1 MMILT
6 PSRVGKSMESDCV
19 GSLVIIGL
27 QLTASQ
33 DLAGLG
39 CPFEASAVFSPPWE
53 ALAMVML
60 LVLTGPIFEAS
71 TVLSPSCGG

>member
-19 GSLVIIGL
+19 GSLVIIA
-27 QLTASQ
+27 ASE
-33 DLAGLG
+33 DLAELV
-39 CPFEASAVFSPPWE
+39 FEASAVFSPPWE

-60 LVLTGPIFEAS
+60 LLLTGPIFEAS
-71 TVLSPSCGG
+71 TLLSISCGG

>member
-19 GSLVIIGL
+19 GSLVIIA
-27 QLTASQ
+27 ASE
-33 DLAGLG
+33 DLARLV
-39 CPFEASAVFSPPWE
+39 CHFEASAVFSPPWQ
-53 ALAMVML
+53 ALAMAMPL
-60 LVLTGPIFEAS
+60 LMTGPIFEAS

>member
-19 GSLVIIGL
+19 GSLVIIA
-27 QLTASQ
+27 ASE
-33 DLAGLG
+33 DLAGLV
-39 CPFEASAVFSPPWE
+39 CQFEASAVFSPPWE

-60 LVLTGPIFEAS
+60 LLLVLTGPIFEAS
-71 TVLSPSCGG
+71 TLLSPSCGG

>member
-1 MMILT
+1 MMTLT

-19 GSLVIIGL
+19 GSLVIIA
-27 QLTASQ
+27 ASE
-33 DLAGLG
+33 DLAGLV
-39 CPFEASAVFSPPWE
+39 CLFEASPVFSPPCWE
-53 ALAMVML
+53 ALAMVMLLL

>member
-19 GSLVIIGL
+19 GSLVIIA
-27 QLTASQ
+27 ASE
-33 DLAGLG
+33 DLAGLV
-39 CPFEASAVFSPPWE
+39 CLVFQASEVFSPPWE

-60 LVLTGPIFEAS
+60 LLMVLTGPIFEAS

>member
-19 GSLVIIGL
+19 GSLVIIA
-27 QLTASQ
+27 ASE
-33 DLAGLG
+33 DLARLV
-39 CPFEASAVFSPPWE
+39 CHFEASAVFSPPWE

-60 LVLTGPIFEAS
+60 LLMVLTGPIFEAS

>member
-19 GSLVIIGL
+19 GSLVIIA
-27 QLTASQ
+27 ASE
-33 DLAGLG
+33 DLAGLV

-60 LVLTGPIFEAS
+60 LLMTGPIFEAS

>member
-19 GSLVIIGL
+19 GSLVIIA
-27 QLTASQ
+27 ASE
-33 DLAGLG
+33 DLAGLV
-39 CPFEASAVFSPPWE
+39 CLFEASPVFSPPWE

-60 LVLTGPIFEAS
+60 LLMVLTGPIFEAS
-71 TVLSPSCGG
+71 TLLSPSCGG

>member
-19 GSLVIIGL
+19 GSLVIIA
-27 QLTASQ
+27 ASE
-33 DLAGLG
+33 DLAELV
-39 CPFEASAVFSPPWE
+39 FEASAVFSPPWE

-60 LVLTGPIFEAS
+60 LLMVLTGPIFEAS